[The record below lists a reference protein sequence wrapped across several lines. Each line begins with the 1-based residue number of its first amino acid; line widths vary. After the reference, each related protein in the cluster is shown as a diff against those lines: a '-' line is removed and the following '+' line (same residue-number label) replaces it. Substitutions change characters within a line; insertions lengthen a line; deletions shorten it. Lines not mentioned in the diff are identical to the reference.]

1 MFWIFKKAFLVYCL
15 NILCILMQINT
26 EQHNDVIDV
35 ITQKYNL
42 NMK

>member
-1 MFWIFKKAFLVYCL
+1 
-15 NILCILMQINT
+15 MQINT